1 MQKKI
6 SIFSFFS
13 GIGILDLAFE
23 KNGYNIVFVNE
34 YDNLF
39 IESYRYARMQ
49 MNLRA
54 PIYGYRNDSAERYAR
69 RRGKKNLLA
78 LIAQER
84 EKGNLVGF
92 IGGPPCP
99 DFSVAGKNAG
109 VDGENGR
116 LTKIYFDII
125 CRCHPDFFLFE
136 KDSGFEWIGI
146 IPAEWGLSKIG
157 QVYRLRNTKVS
168 DSDYP
173 PLSVTNKGIVPQ
185 LNTAAKTNAH
195 DDRKL
200 VKKGDFAINSRSD
213 RRGSC
218 GISDYDGSVS
228 LINTILAPL
237 NEMNPGYY
245 DWLFHTVQFGDEF
258 YKFGHGIVDDL
269 WTTGWQEMKKITIP
283 TPPLPE
289 QQRIADFLDT
299 KCAEIDALTADIQ
312 TQIDTLEQYKRS
324 VITETVTK
332 GLNPDAEMKDS
343 GIQWIGDMPA
353 HWGVIRGKYI
363 LCYMQKPVR
372 ENDGVITC
380 FRDGEVTLRSNRR
393 EDGFTMSDKEIGYQG
408 IDVDD
413 LVIHGMDGFA
423 GAIGISDSRGKASPV
438 LNVLDTDQCKRYIMY
453 YLRSMAY
460 SDVFLALATGIR
472 VRSCDLRWNK
482 LAELSYPVPPL
493 DEQNAIVKHI
503 DSVLSKADAVIADKK
518 AQLATLDE
526 YKKSLIFEYV
536 TGKKEVPVS

>member
-1 MQKKI
+1 MR
-6 SIFSFFS
+6 
-13 GIGILDLAFE
+13 E
-23 KNGYNIVFVNE
+23 TKNS
-34 YDNLF
+34 D
-39 IESYRYARMQ
+39 
-49 MNLRA
+49 
-54 PIYGYRNDSAERYAR
+54 
-69 RRGKKNLLA
+69 
-78 LIAQER
+78 
-84 EKGNLVGF
+84 
-92 IGGPPCP
+92 
-99 DFSVAGKNAG
+99 
-109 VDGENGR
+109 
-116 LTKIYFDII
+116 
-125 CRCHPDFFLFE
+125 
-136 KDSGFEWIGI
+136 FEWIGE
-146 IPAEWGLSKIG
+146 IPTDWGLSKIG

-168 DSDYP
+168 DTDYP

-185 LNTAAKTNAH
+185 LDTAAKTNAH

-200 VKKGDFAINSRSD
+200 VRRGDFAINSRSD

-237 NEMNPGYY
+237 GEMNPGYY

-269 WTTGWQEMKKITIP
+269 WTTGWQDMKKIAIP
-283 TPPLPE
+283 TPPIDE
-289 QQRIADFLDT
+289 QRRIADFLDA

-332 GLNPDAEMKDS
+332 GLNLDAEMKDS
-343 GIQWIGDMPA
+343 GIEWIGMMPE
-353 HWGVIRGKYI
+353 HWNCIRGKYV
-363 LCYMQKPVR
+363 LRYVQKPVR
-372 ENDGVITC
+372 EDDGVITC

-393 EDGFTMSDKEIGYQG
+393 EDGFTLADKEIGYQG
-408 IDVDD
+408 IDVGD
-413 LVIHGMDGFA
+413 LVVHGMDGFA

-438 LNVLDTDQCKRYIMY
+438 LNVLETDRNKRYIMY
-453 YLRSMAY
+453 FLRSMAY

-482 LAELSYPVPPL
+482 LSELFYPIPPL
-493 DEQNAIVKHI
+493 EEQDAIVAHI
-503 DSVLSKADAVIADKK
+503 DDVIEKANAVIADKK
-518 AQLATLDE
+518 AQLETLEE

>member
-1 MQKKI
+1 M
-6 SIFSFFS
+6 
-13 GIGILDLAFE
+13 
-23 KNGYNIVFVNE
+23 
-34 YDNLF
+34 
-39 IESYRYARMQ
+39 R
-49 MNLRA
+49 
-54 PIYGYRNDSAERYAR
+54 
-69 RRGKKNLLA
+69 
-78 LIAQER
+78 
-84 EKGNLVGF
+84 
-92 IGGPPCP
+92 
-99 DFSVAGKNAG
+99 
-109 VDGENGR
+109 
-116 LTKIYFDII
+116 TT
-125 CRCHPDFFLFE
+125 

-146 IPAEWGLSKIG
+146 IPTEWGLSKIG
-157 QVYRLRNTKVS
+157 QVYRLRNTKVN
-168 DSDYP
+168 DTDYP

-185 LNTAAKTNAH
+185 LDTAAKTSAH

-289 QQRIADFLDT
+289 QQRIADFLDS
-299 KCAEIDALTADIQ
+299 KCAKIDSLTADIQ

-332 GLNPDAEMKDS
+332 GLNSNAEMKDS
-343 GIQWIGDMPA
+343 GIQWIGMMPS
-353 HWGVIRGKYI
+353 HWDCIRGKYI
-363 LCYMQKPVR
+363 LRYMQKPVR
-372 ENDGVITC
+372 EDDSVITC

-408 IDVDD
+408 IDVGD
-413 LVIHGMDGFA
+413 LVVHGMDGFA
-423 GAIGISDSRGKASPV
+423 GSIGISDSRGKASPV

-493 DEQNAIVKHI
+493 DEQNAIVEHI
-503 DSVLSKADAVIADKK
+503 DSALSKADAVIADKK
-518 AQLATLDE
+518 AQIATLDE

-536 TGKKEVPVS
+536 TGKKEVPCND